1 MKKYLKLIRVKH
13 YIKNLLIFI
22 PLIFSQNFLQT
33 NILTKTI
40 IGFAIFCLCTSVVYI
55 FNDIKDVENDKKH
68 PSKNLRPLA
77 TGEIS
82 KKQAIIILS
91 FLLIIIVVL
100 SILFLR
106 NNINSIMFIIT
117 YIAMNILYSIKLK
130 NIPIVDV
137 TIVALGFLI
146 RVLYG
151 ASIINVE
158 ISNWLYLT
166 ILTISFYMAMGKR
179 RNEIMV
185 NDIKS
190 REVLKHY
197 NPNFLNENMYM
208 FLSLTIVFY
217 SLWTLE
223 MSESFKDIIYTI
235 PLVIIIALKYSLSIE
250 AKNDG
255 DPVEIIVGDKILLAL
270 LTLFA
275 IIILLI
281 LY

>member
-1 MKKYLKLIRVKH
+1 
-13 YIKNLLIFI
+13 
-22 PLIFSQNFLQT
+22 
-33 NILTKTI
+33 
-40 IGFAIFCLCTSVVYI
+40 
-55 FNDIKDVENDKKH
+55 
-68 PSKNLRPLA
+68 
-77 TGEIS
+77 
-82 KKQAIIILS
+82 
-91 FLLIIIVVL
+91 
-100 SILFLR
+100 
-106 NNINSIMFIIT
+106 
-117 YIAMNILYSIKLK
+117 
-130 NIPIVDV
+130 
-137 TIVALGFLI
+137 
-146 RVLYG
+146 
-151 ASIINVE
+151 
-158 ISNWLYLT
+158 
-166 ILTISFYMAMGKR
+166 MAMGKR

-190 REVLKHY
+190 REVLKQY